1 MDQLF
6 KIYRLTLEETL
17 RIATLPNNPH
27 NHDYEELI
35 IAMEGELE
43 HFIDFDT
50 NTYAAPFV
58 SFITKGKVHRV
69 KPALKDGKCDM
80 WVVRFKSEFIPE
92 ITFSL
97 YSFYHNYATIT
108 TQKDDCF
115 NRLVTL
121 CEMMDREYNMPQPNL
136 SIIKHLL
143 SALFMMIENER
154 KKADPENDLLKTNSI
169 TFKNF
174 LALLE
179 NNFRRPE
186 GVDFYAEKL
195 FMSARNLNLICQQIM
210 QKSVS
215 ELIETRKLI
224 EAKNLL
230 IYTDKTVSEI
240 GFELGY
246 NEKAYFTRVF
256 KKRTGQTPTDF
267 KDAMQK
273 LIS

>member
-1 MDQLF
+1 VDQLF
-6 KIYRLTLEETL
+6 KIYRLTAEETL
-17 RIATLPNNPH
+17 RIATQPNNPH

-35 IAMEGELE
+35 VAMEGELE
-43 HFIDFDT
+43 HFIDFST
-50 NTYAAPFV
+50 NTYTAPFV

-80 WVVRFKSEFIPE
+80 WVIRFKSEFIPE
-92 ITFSL
+92 TTFSL
-97 YSFYHNYATIT
+97 YSFYHDYATIT

-115 NRLVTL
+115 NRLVNL
-121 CEMMDREYNMPQPNL
+121 CGMMYNEYTYQNQNL
-136 SIIKHLL
+136 AIIKHLL
-143 SALFMMIENER
+143 SALFLMIENER
-154 KKADPENDLLKTNSI
+154 KKADPVSDIQKTNSI

-230 IYTDKTVSEI
+230 IHSDKTVSEI
-240 GFELGY
+240 GYEVGY

-256 KKRTGQTPTDF
+256 KKRTGQTPTEF
-267 KDAMQK
+267 KEEMQK

>member
-6 KIYRLTLEETL
+6 KIYRLTAEETL
-17 RIATLPNNPH
+17 RIATQPNNPH

-35 IAMEGELE
+35 VAIDGELE
-43 HFIDFDT
+43 HFIDFAT
-50 NTYAAPFV
+50 NTYTAPFV

-69 KPALKDGKCDM
+69 RPALKDGKCTM
-80 WVVRFKSEFIPE
+80 WVIRFKSEFIPE
-92 ITFSL
+92 TTFSL
-97 YSFYHNYATIT
+97 YTFFHDYATIPA
-108 TQKDDCF
+108 QKDDCF

-121 CEMMDREYNMPQPNL
+121 CEMMNSEYSMPQPNL
-136 SIIKHLL
+136 IIIKHLL
-143 SALFMMIENER
+143 SALFLMIEGER
-154 KKADPENDLLKTNSI
+154 KKIDPVNDIQKTNNI
-169 TFKNF
+169 TFKSF

-186 GVDFYAEKL
+186 GVEFYAEKL

-240 GFELGY
+240 GYELGY

-256 KKRTGQTPTDF
+256 KKRTGQTPTEF
-267 KDAMQK
+267 KEEMQK

>member
-6 KIYRLTLEETL
+6 KIYRLTSEETL
-17 RIATLPNNPH
+17 RIATQPNNPH

-35 IAMEGELE
+35 VAMEGELE
-43 HFIDFDT
+43 HFIDFST
-50 NTYAAPFV
+50 NTYTAPFV

-80 WVVRFKSEFIPE
+80 WVIRFKSEFIPE
-92 ITFSL
+92 TTFSL
-97 YSFYHNYATIT
+97 YSFYHDYATIT

-115 NRLVTL
+115 NRLVNL
-121 CEMMDREYNMPQPNL
+121 CGMMYNEYTYQNQNL
-136 SIIKHLL
+136 AIIKHLL
-143 SALFMMIENER
+143 SALFLMIENER
-154 KKADPENDLLKTNSI
+154 KKADPVSDIQKTNSI

-230 IYTDKTVSEI
+230 IHSDKTVSEI
-240 GFELGY
+240 GYEVGY

-256 KKRTGQTPTDF
+256 KKRTGQTPTEF
-267 KDAMQK
+267 KEEMQK

>member
-6 KIYRLTLEETL
+6 KIYRLTAEETL
-17 RIATLPNNPH
+17 RIATQPNNPH

-35 IAMEGELE
+35 VAMEGELE
-43 HFIDFDT
+43 HFIDFST
-50 NTYAAPFV
+50 NTYTAPFV

-80 WVVRFKSEFIPE
+80 WVIRFKSEFIPE
-92 ITFSL
+92 TTFSL
-97 YSFYHNYATIT
+97 YSFYHDYATIT

-115 NRLVTL
+115 NRLVNL
-121 CEMMDREYNMPQPNL
+121 CGMMYNEYTYQNQNL
-136 SIIKHLL
+136 AIIKHLL
-143 SALFMMIENER
+143 SALFLMIENER
-154 KKADPENDLLKTNSI
+154 KKADPVSDIQKTNSI

-230 IYTDKTVSEI
+230 IHSDKTVSEI
-240 GFELGY
+240 GYEVGY

-256 KKRTGQTPTDF
+256 KKRTGQTPTEF
-267 KDAMQK
+267 KEEMQK

>member
-6 KIYRLTLEETL
+6 KIYRLTPEETL

-115 NRLVTL
+115 NRLATL
-121 CEMMDREYNMPQPNL
+121 CEMMDKEYSMPQPNL